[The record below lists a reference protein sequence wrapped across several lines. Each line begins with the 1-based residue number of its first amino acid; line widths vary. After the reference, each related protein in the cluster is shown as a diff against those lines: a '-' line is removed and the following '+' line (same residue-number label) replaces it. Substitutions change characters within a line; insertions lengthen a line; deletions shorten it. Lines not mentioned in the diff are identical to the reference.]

1 MRVADRKFKA
11 LEESQRLNLK
21 YYIIVIY
28 IITISDTIFFSPNID
43 STITTISQITIVLIA
58 SIMFINEVYKYNERI
73 NTTHLMTFGFLI
85 LILIA
90 GMLVKKDFSFGY
102 ILKFSLLLAGFIFT
116 KNLEL
121 DKFGYI

>member
-28 IITISDTIFFSPNID
+28 IITISDTIFFSTNID

-90 GMLVKKDFSFGY
+90 GMLVNKDFSFGY

>member
-28 IITISDTIFFSPNID
+28 IITISDTIFFSTNID

>member
-28 IITISDTIFFSPNID
+28 IITISDTIFFSTNID

-116 KNLEL
+116 KKLEL